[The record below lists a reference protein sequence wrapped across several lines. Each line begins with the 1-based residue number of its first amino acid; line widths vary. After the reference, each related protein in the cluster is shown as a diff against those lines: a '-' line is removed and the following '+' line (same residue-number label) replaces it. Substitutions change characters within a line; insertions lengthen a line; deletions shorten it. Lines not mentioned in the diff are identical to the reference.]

1 MFVKA
6 LDVLR
11 LEVELSVS
19 PQQFPLLVQNV
30 VPGVDVLSPAY
41 IYHLICVLLGVK
53 FLPHGIYFAV
63 QSVQREKPLHE
74 GAQLNINYPYPAL
87 YVNRE
92 GYGYSARTAL
102 FYRRSLLIYLDQPEW
117 LNHFQYS
124 RAAAD
129 PSLRRIERVKLM
141 PMQAR
146 YVYAEGSLLPS
157 DLMPYVDDPIQISLP
172 RFVDG
177 NRWFWGDYTV
187 LRRRSLFM
195 SRGWIDPSSPSWCG
209 AYRGVFWLNFVE

>member
-1 MFVKA
+1 MFHKA

-41 IYHLICVLLGVK
+41 VYHLICALLGVK
-53 FLPHGIYFAV
+53 FLPHGIHFAV

-74 GAQLNINYPYPAL
+74 GAQLNIFYPAL
-87 YVNRE
+87 YVTRAVSS
-92 GYGYSARTAL
+92 SAAQTAL
-102 FYRRSLLIYLDQPEW
+102 FYRRSLVIYLDQPEW
-117 LNHFQYS
+117 LNRFQYS
-124 RAAAD
+124 RAAAN

-157 DLMPYVDDPIQISLP
+157 DLMPYVDDPIRISLP

-177 NRWFWGDYTV
+177 NQWFWGDYTV
-187 LRRRSLFM
+187 VRRRSLFM
-195 SRGWIDPSSPSWCG
+195 SCGWIDPSSPSWCG